1 MIGNIS
7 DGTNCRHK
15 LLLTNKQ
22 IINLSKSLT
31 NNSSANIKLS
41 KKTKHKFLKLCSQLE
56 FLMDFLDH

>member
-7 DGTNCRHK
+7 DGTNCWPK

-22 IINLSKSLT
+22 IINLSKSLA

-41 KKTKHKFLKLCSQLE
+41 KKTKNKFLKLCSQLE